1 MKSNKNPV
9 TGVTDGQLRTQ
20 IRSALREVWRNS
32 SRRKFL
38 ESARVPHE
46 GSGRAKF
53 DVLCNICGKRMGYSE
68 KAIFNNV
75 DGTPRKKKT
84 LVYQV
89 DHLETNA
96 PFLDLER
103 DLGAYAQSLIFGK
116 MQIACYSCHTAIT
129 KAQRE
134 K

>member
-1 MKSNKNPV
+1 MKTNPI
-9 TGVTDGQLRTQ
+9 TGVTDGQLRAQ

-38 ESARVPHE
+38 ESVRVPHE
-46 GSGRAKF
+46 GAGRAKY
-53 DVLCNICGKRMGYSE
+53 DVLCNICGKRMGFSE
-68 KAIFNNV
+68 KAIFMKA

-103 DLGAYAQSLIFGK
+103 DLGAYAKSLIFGE
-116 MQIACYSCHTAIT
+116 MQIACYECHSDIT
-129 KAQRE
+129 SQQR
-134 K
+134 KK